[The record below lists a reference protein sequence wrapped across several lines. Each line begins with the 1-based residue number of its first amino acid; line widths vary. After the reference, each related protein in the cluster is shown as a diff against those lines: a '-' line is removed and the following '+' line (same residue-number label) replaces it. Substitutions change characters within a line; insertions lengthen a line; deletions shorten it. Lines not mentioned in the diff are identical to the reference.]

1 MGRLKQDR
9 AKVKAAAPEQFMMLG
24 AGYSARAFGAL
35 YGAPVADT
43 STAGQHAFANTNFK
57 ICGTTRTKEKF
68 ASLESANIE
77 PFLFDEPNPTFFERL
92 ETTTHLVISVSPD
105 ETMSDAVL
113 NRPDI
118 LGSMP
123 KLKWIGYLSTI
134 GVYGNHDGGWIDEE
148 APCHPSL
155 KRNISRLEVE
165 KKWQSFGIKHNIP
178 VAILRLGGIYGPS
191 RNPFMKISQGNKTLV
206 IKKGQFFNRIHVDD
220 IAGVIKAFSSAK
232 REGIFNIV
240 DNEPAAPED
249 VMHYAAKLM
258 GVTDLEEVPF
268 EKADMSPMARSFYGD
283 NKRIL
288 NHKLSKTG
296 YNLKYPDYRT
306 ALEAMWKD
314 EKWDKKL

>member
-1 MGRLKQDR
+1 MGR
-9 AKVKAAAPEQFMMLG
+9 VKRITKNEKTPEQFMMLG
-24 AGYSARAFGAL
+24 AGYSARAFASL
-35 YGAPVADT
+35 YGAHV
-43 STAGQHAFANTNFK
+43 ANTSDTAPSATK
-57 ICGTTRTKEKF
+57 SRICGTTRTKEKF
-68 ASLESANIE
+68 SSLESANIE
-77 PFLFDEPNPTFFERL
+77 PFLFDEPTPTFFERL
-92 ETTTHLVISVSPD
+92 QTTTRLVISVSPD

-123 KLKWIGYLSTI
+123 ELKWIGYLSTI
-134 GVYGNHDGGWIDEE
+134 GVYGNHDGRWIDEE

-165 KKWQSFGIKHNIP
+165 TKWQAFGNKHNIP

-191 RNPFMKISQGNKTLV
+191 RNPFMKLSQGNKTLV
-206 IKKGQFFNRIHVDD
+206 IKKGQFFNRIHVND

-240 DNEPAAPED
+240 DNEPAQPEV
-249 VMHYAAKLM
+249 VMHYAAKLI

-288 NHKLSKTG
+288 NHKLLKTG

-314 EKWDKKL
+314 NLWDKKL

>member
-1 MGRLKQDR
+1 
-9 AKVKAAAPEQFMMLG
+9 MMLG
-24 AGYSARAFGAL
+24 AGYSARAFASL
-35 YGAPVADT
+35 YGAPVANTPDT
-43 STAGQHAFANTNFK
+43 APSATK
-57 ICGTTRTKEKF
+57 RRICGTTRTKENF
-68 ASLESANIE
+68 ATLESANIE
-77 PFLFDEPNPTFFERL
+77 PFLFDALTPTFFERL

-118 LGSMP
+118 LRSMP
-123 KLKWIGYLSTI
+123 ELKWIGYLSTI

-155 KRNISRLEVE
+155 KRNIFRLEVE
-165 KKWQSFGIKHNIP
+165 KKWQAFGNKHNIP

-220 IAGVIKAFSSAK
+220 IAGIIKAFSSAK

-240 DNEPAAPED
+240 DNEPAPPEA

-288 NHKLSKTG
+288 NHKLFKTG

>member
-1 MGRLKQDR
+1 MGR
-9 AKVKAAAPEQFMMLG
+9 VKRITKNEKAPEQFMMLG
-24 AGYSARAFGAL
+24 AGYSARAFASL
-35 YGAPVADT
+35 YGAHV
-43 STAGQHAFANTNFK
+43 ANTSDTAPSATK
-57 ICGTTRTKEKF
+57 SRICGTTRTKEKF
-68 ASLESANIE
+68 ASLENANIE
-77 PFLFDEPNPTFFERL
+77 PFLFDEPTPTFFERL
-92 ETTTHLVISVSPD
+92 ETTTNLVISVSPD

-123 KLKWIGYLSTI
+123 QLKWIGYLSTI

-148 APCHPSL
+148 TPCHPSL
-155 KRNISRLEVE
+155 ERNISRLEVE
-165 KKWQSFGIKHNIP
+165 KKWQAFGNKHNIP

-191 RNPFMKISQGNKTLV
+191 RNPFMKLSQGNKTLV

-240 DNEPAAPED
+240 DNEPAPPEA

-268 EKADMSPMARSFYGD
+268 ERADMSPMARSFYGD

-288 NHKLSKTG
+288 NHKLLKTG

-314 EKWDKKL
+314 NLWDKKL

>member
-9 AKVKAAAPEQFMMLG
+9 TKGKAAEQFMMLG
-24 AGYSARAFGAL
+24 AGYSARAFGLL
-35 YGAPVADT
+35 YGNPVADT
-43 STAGQHAFANTNFK
+43 SDTAPSATK
-57 ICGTTRTKEKF
+57 SRICGTTRTKEKF
-68 ASLESANIE
+68 SSLESANIE
-77 PFLFDEPNPTFFERL
+77 PFLFDEPSRTFFERL
-92 ETTTHLVISVSPD
+92 QTTTHLVISVSTD
-105 ETMSDAVL
+105 DKMSDAVL

-123 KLKWIGYLSTI
+123 ELKWIGYLSTI
-134 GVYGNHDGGWIDEE
+134 GVYGNHDGRWIDEE

-165 KKWQSFGIKHNIP
+165 KKWQAFGNKHTIP

-240 DNEPAAPED
+240 DNEPAAPEA

-258 GVTDLEEVPF
+258 GVTGLEEVPF

-288 NHKLSKTG
+288 NHKLLKTG

-314 EKWDKKL
+314 KLWDKNI

>member
-1 MGRLKQDR
+1 MERLKQETK
-9 AKVKAAAPEQFMMLG
+9 AKAPEQFMMLG
-24 AGYSARAFGAL
+24 AGYSARAFASL
-35 YGAPVADT
+35 YGAHV
-43 STAGQHAFANTNFK
+43 ANTLDTAPSATK
-57 ICGTTRTKEKF
+57 SRICGTTRTKEKF
-68 ASLESANIE
+68 AALESANIE
-77 PFLFDEPNPTFFERL
+77 PFLFDEPSRTFFERL
-92 ETTTHLVISVSPD
+92 QTTTHLVISVSPD

-123 KLKWIGYLSTI
+123 ELKWIGYLSTI
-134 GVYGNHDGGWIDEE
+134 GVYGNHDGGWIDEK

-165 KKWQSFGIKHNIP
+165 KKWQAFGNKHNIP

-191 RNPFMKISQGNKTLV
+191 RNPFIKLSQGNKTLV

-240 DNEPAAPED
+240 DNEPAQPEV
-249 VMHYAAKLM
+249 VMHYAAKLI

-288 NHKLSKTG
+288 NHKLLKTG

-314 EKWDKKL
+314 NLWDKKL

>member
-1 MGRLKQDR
+1 MGRLKR
-9 AKVKAAAPEQFMMLG
+9 ITKNEKAPEQFMMLG
-24 AGYSARAFGAL
+24 AGYSARAFASL
-35 YGAPVADT
+35 YGAHV
-43 STAGQHAFANTNFK
+43 ANTLDTAPSATK
-57 ICGTTRTKEKF
+57 SRICGTTRTKEKF
-68 ASLESANIE
+68 TSLENANIE
-77 PFLFDEPNPTFFERL
+77 PFLFDEPTPTFFERL
-92 ETTTHLVISVSPD
+92 ETTTNLVISVSPD

-113 NRPDI
+113 NRSDI

-123 KLKWIGYLSTI
+123 QLKWIGYLSTI

-155 KRNISRLEVE
+155 ERNISRLEVE
-165 KKWQSFGIKHNIP
+165 KKWQAFGNKHNIP

-191 RNPFMKISQGNKTLV
+191 RNPFMKLRQGNKTLV

-240 DNEPAAPED
+240 DNEPAPPEA

-258 GVTDLEEVPF
+258 RVTDLEEVPF

-288 NHKLSKTG
+288 NHKLLKTG

-314 EKWDKKL
+314 NLWDKKL

>member
-1 MGRLKQDR
+1 MKRITKNE
-9 AKVKAAAPEQFMMLG
+9 KAPEQFMMLG
-24 AGYSARAFGAL
+24 AGYSARAFASL
-35 YGAPVADT
+35 YGAHV
-43 STAGQHAFANTNFK
+43 ANTSDTAPSATK
-57 ICGTTRTKEKF
+57 SRICGTTRTKEKF
-68 ASLESANIE
+68 ASLENANIE
-77 PFLFDEPNPTFFERL
+77 PFLFDEPTPTFFERL
-92 ETTTHLVISVSPD
+92 ETTTNLVISVSPD

-113 NRPDI
+113 NRSDI

-123 KLKWIGYLSTI
+123 QLKWIGYLSTI

-155 KRNISRLEVE
+155 ERNISRLEVE
-165 KKWQSFGIKHNIP
+165 KKWQAFGNKHNIP

-288 NHKLSKTG
+288 NHKLLKTG

-314 EKWDKKL
+314 NLWDKKL

>member
-1 MGRLKQDR
+1 
-9 AKVKAAAPEQFMMLG
+9 MMLG
-24 AGYSARAFGAL
+24 AGYSARAFGLL
-35 YGAPVADT
+35 YGNPVANTSDT
-43 STAGQHAFANTNFK
+43 TSAGAK
-57 ICGTTRTKEKF
+57 SRICGTTRTKEKF
-68 ASLESANIE
+68 AALESANIE

-92 ETTTHLVISVSPD
+92 ETTTHLVISVSPN

-134 GVYGNHDGGWIDEE
+134 GVYGNHDGRWIDEK

-165 KKWQSFGIKHNIP
+165 KKWQSFGNKQTIP

-240 DNEPAAPED
+240 DNEPAPPED

-258 GVTDLEEVPF
+258 GVLDLEEVPF

>member
-1 MGRLKQDR
+1 MKRITKNE
-9 AKVKAAAPEQFMMLG
+9 KTPEQFMMLG
-24 AGYSARAFGAL
+24 AGYSARAFASL
-35 YGAPVADT
+35 YGAHV
-43 STAGQHAFANTNFK
+43 ANTSDTAPSATK
-57 ICGTTRTKEKF
+57 SRICGTTRTKEKF
-68 ASLESANIE
+68 SSLESANIE
-77 PFLFDEPNPTFFERL
+77 PFLFDEPTPTFFERL
-92 ETTTHLVISVSPD
+92 QTTTRLVISVSPD

-123 KLKWIGYLSTI
+123 ELKWIGYLSTI
-134 GVYGNHDGGWIDEE
+134 GVYGNHDGRWIDEE

-165 KKWQSFGIKHNIP
+165 TKWQAFGNKHNIP

-191 RNPFMKISQGNKTLV
+191 RNPFMKLSQGNKTLV
-206 IKKGQFFNRIHVDD
+206 IKKGQFFNRIHVND

-240 DNEPAAPED
+240 DNEPAQPEV
-249 VMHYAAKLM
+249 VMHYAAKLI

-288 NHKLSKTG
+288 NHKLLKTG

-314 EKWDKKL
+314 NLWDKKL

>member
-9 AKVKAAAPEQFMMLG
+9 AKGKAAEQFMMLG
-24 AGYSARAFGAL
+24 AGFSARAFGLL
-35 YGAPVADT
+35 YGAPVANTPDT
-43 STAGQHAFANTNFK
+43 APSATK
-57 ICGTTRTKEKF
+57 SRICGTTRTKEKF

-77 PFLFDEPNPTFFERL
+77 PFLFDEPTPTFFERL
-92 ETTTHLVISVSPD
+92 ETTTNLVISVSPD

-123 KLKWIGYLSTI
+123 QLKWIGYLSTI

-155 KRNISRLEVE
+155 ERNISRLEVE
-165 KKWQSFGIKHNIP
+165 KKWQAFGNKHNIP

-191 RNPFMKISQGNKTLV
+191 RNPFMKLRQGNKTLV
-206 IKKGQFFNRIHVDD
+206 IKKGQFFNRIHIDD

-240 DNEPAAPED
+240 DNEPAPPEA

-258 GVTDLEEVPF
+258 RVTDLEEVPF
-268 EKADMSPMARSFYGD
+268 EKAVMSPMARSFYGD

-288 NHKLSKTG
+288 NHKLLKTG

>member
-1 MGRLKQDR
+1 MGRLKR
-9 AKVKAAAPEQFMMLG
+9 ITENAKAPEQFMMLG
-24 AGYSARAFGAL
+24 AGYSARAFGSL
-35 YGAPVADT
+35 YGENLSLEPDT
-43 STAGQHAFANTNFK
+43 SDTTSAARK
-57 ICGTTRTKEKF
+57 SRICGTTRTKEKF

-77 PFLFDEPNPTFFERL
+77 PFLFDEPNQTFFERL

-105 ETMSDAVL
+105 DTMSDAVL

-123 KLKWIGYLSTI
+123 ELKWIGYLSTI
-134 GVYGNHDGGWIDEE
+134 GVYGNHDGRWIDES
-148 APCHPSL
+148 APCRPSL
-155 KRNISRLEVE
+155 KRNIARLEVE
-165 KKWQSFGIKHNIP
+165 KKWQAFGEKRNIP

-191 RNPFMKISQGNKTLV
+191 RNPFIKLSQGNKTLI

-258 GVTDLEEVPF
+258 GVADLEEVPF

-288 NHKLSKTG
+288 NHKLLKTG

-306 ALEAMWKD
+306 ALKAMWAD
-314 EKWDKKL
+314 HLRGKKF

>member
-1 MGRLKQDR
+1 MGR
-9 AKVKAAAPEQFMMLG
+9 VKRITKNEKTPEQFMMLG
-24 AGYSARAFGAL
+24 AGFSARAFGLL
-35 YGAPVADT
+35 YGAPVANTSDT
-43 STAGQHAFANTNFK
+43 APSATK
-57 ICGTTRTKEKF
+57 SRICGTTRTKEKF
-68 ASLESANIE
+68 SSLESANIE
-77 PFLFDEPNPTFFERL
+77 PFLFDEPTPTFFERL

-105 ETMSDAVL
+105 DKMSDAVL

-123 KLKWIGYLSTI
+123 ELKWIGYLSTI
-134 GVYGNHDGGWIDEE
+134 GVYGNHDGRWIDEE
-148 APCHPSL
+148 ASCHPSL

-165 KKWQSFGIKHNIP
+165 TKWQAFGNKHNIP

-191 RNPFMKISQGNKTLV
+191 RNPFMKLSQGNKTLV

-240 DNEPAAPED
+240 DNEPAPPEA

-288 NHKLSKTG
+288 NHKLLKTG
-296 YNLKYPDYRT
+296 YNLKYSVYRT

>member
-1 MGRLKQDR
+1 MGR
-9 AKVKAAAPEQFMMLG
+9 VKRITKNEKAPEQFMMLG
-24 AGYSARAFGAL
+24 AGYSARAFASL
-35 YGAPVADT
+35 YGAHV
-43 STAGQHAFANTNFK
+43 ANTSDTAPSATK
-57 ICGTTRTKEKF
+57 SGICGTTRTKEKF
-68 ASLESANIE
+68 ASLENANIE
-77 PFLFDEPNPTFFERL
+77 PFLFDEPTPTFFERL
-92 ETTTHLVISVSPD
+92 ETTTNLVISVSPD

-113 NRPDI
+113 NRSDI

-123 KLKWIGYLSTI
+123 QLKWIGYLSTI

-155 KRNISRLEVE
+155 ERNISRLEVE
-165 KKWQSFGIKHNIP
+165 KKWQAFGNKHNIP

-191 RNPFMKISQGNKTLV
+191 RNPFMKLRQGNKTLV

-240 DNEPAAPED
+240 DNEPAPPEA

-268 EKADMSPMARSFYGD
+268 ERADMSPMARSFYGD

-288 NHKLSKTG
+288 NHKLLKTG

-314 EKWDKKL
+314 NLWDKKL

>member
-1 MGRLKQDR
+1 MKRITKNE
-9 AKVKAAAPEQFMMLG
+9 KAPEQFMMLG
-24 AGYSARAFGAL
+24 AGYSARAFASL
-35 YGAPVADT
+35 YGAHV
-43 STAGQHAFANTNFK
+43 ANTLDTAPSATK
-57 ICGTTRTKEKF
+57 SRICGTTRTKEKF
-68 ASLESANIE
+68 TSLENANIE
-77 PFLFDEPNPTFFERL
+77 PFLFDEPTPTFFERL
-92 ETTTHLVISVSPD
+92 ETTTNLVISVSPD

-113 NRPDI
+113 NRSDI

-123 KLKWIGYLSTI
+123 QLKWIGYLSTI

-155 KRNISRLEVE
+155 ERNISRLEVE
-165 KKWQSFGIKHNIP
+165 KKWQAFGNKHNIP

-191 RNPFMKISQGNKTLV
+191 RNPFMKLRQGNKTLV

-240 DNEPAAPED
+240 DNEPAPPEA

-258 GVTDLEEVPF
+258 RVTDLEEVPF

-288 NHKLSKTG
+288 NHKLLKTG

-314 EKWDKKL
+314 NLWDKKL

>member
-1 MGRLKQDR
+1 
-9 AKVKAAAPEQFMMLG
+9 MLG
-24 AGYSARAFGAL
+24 AGYSARAFASL
-35 YGAPVADT
+35 YGAHV
-43 STAGQHAFANTNFK
+43 ANTSDTAPSATK
-57 ICGTTRTKEKF
+57 SRICGTTRTKEKF
-68 ASLESANIE
+68 SSLESANIE
-77 PFLFDEPNPTFFERL
+77 PFLFDEPTPTFFERL
-92 ETTTHLVISVSPD
+92 QTTTRLVISVSPD

-123 KLKWIGYLSTI
+123 ELKWIGYLSTI
-134 GVYGNHDGGWIDEE
+134 GVYGNHDGRWIDEE

-165 KKWQSFGIKHNIP
+165 TKWQAFGNKHNIP

-191 RNPFMKISQGNKTLV
+191 RNPFMKLSQGNKTLV
-206 IKKGQFFNRIHVDD
+206 IKKGQFFNRIHVND

-240 DNEPAAPED
+240 DNEPAQPEV
-249 VMHYAAKLM
+249 VMHYAAKLI

-288 NHKLSKTG
+288 NHKLLKTG

-314 EKWDKKL
+314 NLWDKKL

>member
-1 MGRLKQDR
+1 MGRLKR
-9 AKVKAAAPEQFMMLG
+9 ITENAKAPEQFMMLG
-24 AGYSARAFGAL
+24 AGYSARAFASL

-43 STAGQHAFANTNFK
+43 SDTTSAAPK
-57 ICGTTRTKEKF
+57 SRICGTTRTKENF
-68 ASLESANIE
+68 TALESANIE
-77 PFLFDEPNPTFFERL
+77 PFLFDKPNRTFFERL
-92 ETTTHLVISVSPD
+92 ETTTHLVISISPD
-105 ETMSDAVL
+105 DTMSDAVL

-123 KLKWIGYLSTI
+123 ELKWIGYLSTI
-134 GVYGNHDGGWIDEE
+134 GVYGNHDGGWIDET

-155 KRNISRLEVE
+155 ERNISRLEVE
-165 KKWQSFGIKHNIP
+165 KKWQAFGEKRNIP
-178 VAILRLGGIYGPS
+178 VAILRLGGIYGPL
-191 RNPFMKISQGNKTLV
+191 RNPFIKLSQGNKTLV

-296 YNLKYPDYRT
+296 YNLKYPDYRP
-306 ALEAMWKD
+306 ALDAMWKD
-314 EKWDKKL
+314 NLWDKKL

>member
-1 MGRLKQDR
+1 MKRITKNE
-9 AKVKAAAPEQFMMLG
+9 KAPEQFMMLG
-24 AGYSARAFGAL
+24 AGYSARAFASL
-35 YGAPVADT
+35 YGAPVANTPDT
-43 STAGQHAFANTNFK
+43 APSATK
-57 ICGTTRTKEKF
+57 RRICGTTRTKENF
-68 ASLESANIE
+68 ATLESANIE
-77 PFLFDEPNPTFFERL
+77 PFLFDALTPTFFERL

-118 LGSMP
+118 LRSMP
-123 KLKWIGYLSTI
+123 ELKWIGYLSTI

-155 KRNISRLEVE
+155 KRNIFRLEVE
-165 KKWQSFGIKHNIP
+165 KKWQAFGNKHNIP

-220 IAGVIKAFSSAK
+220 IAGIIKAFSSAK

-240 DNEPAAPED
+240 DNEPAPPEA

-288 NHKLSKTG
+288 NHKLFKTG

>member
-1 MGRLKQDR
+1 MGR
-9 AKVKAAAPEQFMMLG
+9 VKRITKNEKAPEQFMMLG
-24 AGYSARAFGAL
+24 AGYSARAFASL
-35 YGAPVADT
+35 YGAHV
-43 STAGQHAFANTNFK
+43 ANTSDTAPSATK
-57 ICGTTRTKEKF
+57 SRICGTTLTKEKF
-68 ASLESANIE
+68 ASLKNANIE
-77 PFLFDEPNPTFFERL
+77 PFLFDEPTPTFFERL
-92 ETTTHLVISVSPD
+92 ETTTNLVISVSPD

-113 NRPDI
+113 NRSDI

-123 KLKWIGYLSTI
+123 QLKWIGYLSTI

-155 KRNISRLEVE
+155 ERNISRLEVE
-165 KKWQSFGIKHNIP
+165 KKWQAFGNKHNIP

-191 RNPFMKISQGNKTLV
+191 RNPFMKLSQGNKTLV

-240 DNEPAAPED
+240 DNEPAPPEA

-268 EKADMSPMARSFYGD
+268 ERADMSPMARSFYGD

-288 NHKLSKTG
+288 NHKLLKTG

-314 EKWDKKL
+314 NLWDKKL

>member
-1 MGRLKQDR
+1 MGR
-9 AKVKAAAPEQFMMLG
+9 VKRITKNEKTPEQFMMLG
-24 AGYSARAFGAL
+24 AGYSARAFASL
-35 YGAPVADT
+35 YGAHV
-43 STAGQHAFANTNFK
+43 ANTSDTAPSATK
-57 ICGTTRTKEKF
+57 SRICGTTRTKEKF
-68 ASLESANIE
+68 SSLESANIE
-77 PFLFDEPNPTFFERL
+77 PFLFDEPTPTFFERL
-92 ETTTHLVISVSPD
+92 QTTTRLVISVSPD

-123 KLKWIGYLSTI
+123 ELKWIGYLSTI
-134 GVYGNHDGGWIDEE
+134 GVYGNHDGRWIDEE

-155 KRNISRLEVE
+155 KRNISRLDVE
-165 KKWQSFGIKHNIP
+165 TKWQAFGNKHNIP

-191 RNPFMKISQGNKTLV
+191 RNPFMKLSQGNKTLV
-206 IKKGQFFNRIHVDD
+206 IKKGQFFNRIHVND

-240 DNEPAAPED
+240 DNEPAQPEV
-249 VMHYAAKLM
+249 VMHYAAKLI

-288 NHKLSKTG
+288 NHKLLKTG

-314 EKWDKKL
+314 NLWDKKL

>member
-1 MGRLKQDR
+1 MGRLKR
-9 AKVKAAAPEQFMMLG
+9 ITENAKAPEQFMMLG
-24 AGYSARAFGAL
+24 AGFSARAFASL

-43 STAGQHAFANTNFK
+43 SDTTSAAPK
-57 ICGTTRTKEKF
+57 IRICGTTRTKENF
-68 ASLESANIE
+68 TALESANIE
-77 PFLFDEPNPTFFERL
+77 PFLFDKPNRTFFERL
-92 ETTTHLVISVSPD
+92 ETTTHLVISISPND
-105 ETMSDAVL
+105 TMSDAVL

-123 KLKWIGYLSTI
+123 ELKWIGYLSTI

-155 KRNISRLEVE
+155 NRNIARLEVE
-165 KKWQSFGIKHNIP
+165 KKWQAFGEKRNIP
-178 VAILRLGGIYGPS
+178 VAVLRLGGIYGPL
-191 RNPFMKISQGNKTLV
+191 RNPFIKLSQGNKTLV

-314 EKWDKKL
+314 KLWDKKI

>member
-1 MGRLKQDR
+1 MGRLKR
-9 AKVKAAAPEQFMMLG
+9 ITKNEKAPEQFMMLG
-24 AGYSARAFGAL
+24 AGYSARAFASL
-35 YGAPVADT
+35 YGAHV
-43 STAGQHAFANTNFK
+43 ANTSDTAPSATK
-57 ICGTTRTKEKF
+57 SRICGTTRTKEKF

-77 PFLFDEPNPTFFERL
+77 PFLFDEPTPTFFERL
-92 ETTTHLVISVSPD
+92 ETTTNLVISVSPD

-113 NRPDI
+113 NRSDI

-123 KLKWIGYLSTI
+123 QLKWIGYLSTI

-155 KRNISRLEVE
+155 ERNISRLEVE
-165 KKWQSFGIKHNIP
+165 KKWQAFGNKHNIP

-191 RNPFMKISQGNKTLV
+191 RNPFMKLRQGNKTLV

-240 DNEPAAPED
+240 DNEPAPPEA

-258 GVTDLEEVPF
+258 RVTDLEEVPF

-288 NHKLSKTG
+288 NHKLLKTG

>member
-1 MGRLKQDR
+1 MGR
-9 AKVKAAAPEQFMMLG
+9 VKRITKNEKAPEQFMMLG
-24 AGYSARAFGAL
+24 AGYSARAFASL
-35 YGAPVADT
+35 YGAPVANTPDT
-43 STAGQHAFANTNFK
+43 APSATK
-57 ICGTTRTKEKF
+57 RRICGTTRTKENF
-68 ASLESANIE
+68 ATLESANIE
-77 PFLFDEPNPTFFERL
+77 PFLFDALTPTFFERL

-118 LGSMP
+118 LRSMP
-123 KLKWIGYLSTI
+123 ELKWIGYLSTI

-155 KRNISRLEVE
+155 KRNIFRLEVE
-165 KKWQSFGIKHNIP
+165 KKWQAFGNKHNIP

-220 IAGVIKAFSSAK
+220 IAGIIKAFSSAK

-240 DNEPAAPED
+240 DNEPAPPEA

-288 NHKLSKTG
+288 NHKLFKTG

>member
-1 MGRLKQDR
+1 
-9 AKVKAAAPEQFMMLG
+9 MMLG
-24 AGYSARAFGAL
+24 AGYSARAFASL
-35 YGAPVADT
+35 YGAHV
-43 STAGQHAFANTNFK
+43 ANTSDTAPSATK
-57 ICGTTRTKEKF
+57 SRICGTTRTKEKF
-68 ASLESANIE
+68 SSLESANIE
-77 PFLFDEPNPTFFERL
+77 PFLFDEPTPTFFERL
-92 ETTTHLVISVSPD
+92 QTTTRLVISVSPD

-123 KLKWIGYLSTI
+123 ELKWIGYLSTI
-134 GVYGNHDGGWIDEE
+134 GVYGNHDGRWIDEE

-165 KKWQSFGIKHNIP
+165 TKWQAFGNKHNIP

-191 RNPFMKISQGNKTLV
+191 RNPFMKLSQGNKTLV
-206 IKKGQFFNRIHVDD
+206 IKKGQFFNRIHVND

-240 DNEPAAPED
+240 DNEPAQPEV
-249 VMHYAAKLM
+249 VMHYAAKLI

-288 NHKLSKTG
+288 NHKLLKTG

-314 EKWDKKL
+314 NLWDKKL